1 MYIVPEKEK
10 VLILGGTGFIG
21 KNLVNYFTKK
31 DMLEYNVKVVSRQ
44 SGVNILNYEEISKCV
59 SDFKPH
65 YIFNLASHGGSL
77 HYVKE
82 FAADVVSDNIQ
93 MALNIYRSV
102 KENAPNCRIIT
113 PFSNCSYPGS
123 SNIQVEEKWLDGDV
137 HPSIFSFGNSKRSIY
152 YLSKCYYEQYG
163 IKSINLLFANTYG
176 PGDSCD
182 PNHTHAL
189 NGMIIRMLQAQR
201 NGDKEFV
208 VWGTGSPVREWTYV
222 DDFISVLVNA
232 MEINHLEY
240 PVNVGQEMG
249 YSIAESA
256 RMIQK
261 ALKFEGEILFD
272 TTKMDGDPIK
282 IMSNKKFKNLFPGFE
297 FYDHKK
303 GIQET
308 VKYYKNTL
316 L

>member
-1 MYIVPEKEK
+1 MKIL
-10 VLILGGTGFIG
+10 VLGHTGFIG
-21 KNLVNYFTKK
+21 RNLTQALKK
-31 DMLEYNVKVVSRQ
+31 TNNSVYGCSRS
-44 SGVNILNYEEISKCV
+44 SGTDILNYKEISEKIREI
-59 SDFKPH
+59 KPNII
-65 YIFNLASHGGSL
+65 YNLASHGGSL

-82 FAADVVSDNIQ
+82 YPADVCGDNIQ

-102 KENAPNCRIIT
+102 KEIVPQCKIIQ
-113 PFSNCSYPGS
+113 PFSNCSYPGKS
-123 SNIQVEEKWLDGDV
+123 STQIEEEWLSGDV

-152 YLSKCYYEQYG
+152 YLSKCYYDQYS
-163 IKSINLLFANTYG
+163 IKSVNLLFPNTYG

-189 NGMIIRMLQAQR
+189 NGMIIRMIQSMKR
-201 NGDKEFV
+201 KEKEFV
-208 VWGTGSPVREWTYV
+208 VWGTGNPIREWAYV

-232 MEINHLEY
+232 IEINHLEY

-261 ALKFEGEILFD
+261 ALEFEGEILFD

-308 VKYYKNTL
+308 VNYYKNIL
-316 L
+316 S